1 MKIRNSFV
9 SNSSSSSFIL
19 IGIEITNEEYEAN
32 KEYIRKNKLDLVYE
46 NDEDMLLGFKFA
58 SSIEED
64 ENSSFDL
71 SEIDSIKTT
80 LNQIS
85 KNPVKIYYGSEL
97 C

>member
-58 SSIEED
+58 SSIEQD
-64 ENSSFDL
+64 ENGSFDL

-85 KNPVKIYYGSEL
+85 KNPIKIYYGSEL